1 MRVTPSMY
9 NNNAFADNSSK
20 LNKELFDVNRQIA
33 SGLKIQYASDDVS
46 TFTETMRLDNELT
59 TIGQIK
65 SSTEN
70 GYKMSNQT
78 DVTMNEYT
86 DSMNRMRTLLVQAG
100 NATNDD
106 TSLDA
111 IVGELRGL
119 EENLKSIANTSIN
132 GHYLFSGSAVNVK
145 PIAEDGTYQ
154 GNASSMNSFI
164 GSDNFQQYNITG
176 ADLFLGEENNIEREV
191 TTNVVN
197 GNLLNDT
204 AITPSSTIGE
214 YMGDKD
220 TNKLNQSHFYLR
232 GTKSDG
238 SSFKDIID
246 LNENAL
252 MQDLMDRI
260 EKNYGDN
267 TVNVSLNSS
276 GQIVVVDKQNGSS
289 KLDFHMVSAVDYNSD
304 YSSGTA
310 NPVDRAIVTDI
321 DDLDSA
327 ETNYDNATA
336 TDVFVREYTRSG
348 LDATDSAA
356 QNIEGIIY
364 DRVNFKKE
372 GSTLT
377 SSMPQVLKKTNYA
390 VEGNSVVDT
399 ISKDREN
406 SFATPSTKL
415 SEVADAKKEIT
426 PSTTPATYTL
436 DDTTFNLEGN
446 DIHGTAYISEIHLQ
460 SVADGGSY
468 FSVDT
473 DGDGTVDTDY
483 TMYNVDGS
491 LVDADKMTYQQFMD
505 VSNMIVT
512 DNLPASTTG
521 SDAYHAAVLE
531 SSFLGDTSLTYD
543 GKIEFKD
550 FTNASTS
557 ASMALYDANSDDFSK
572 DASVMTFNTNNA
584 LTIRDPKTDFFKT
597 IDDIIQSVENYS
609 SNPDATGKDVRNVG
623 IENSIAM
630 MDDLLDHTY
639 RAQSVS
645 GSQSNSLSTSLERT
659 QLLEVSTMSLR
670 SSVIDTDLAE
680 SSLRLTQLTTN
691 YEAMLSTVGKV
702 SKLSLVNYI

>member
-1 MRVTPSMY
+1 MRVTPTMF

-33 SGLKIQYASDDVS
+33 SGLQIQYASDDIS

-59 TIGQIK
+59 TIGQAK
-65 SSTEN
+65 TSTES
-70 GYKMSNQT
+70 GYKVSNQT

-100 NATNDD
+100 NGTNDD

-111 IVGELRGL
+111 IVDELKGL
-119 EENLKSIANTSIN
+119 ENNLKSISNTSVN
-132 GHYLFSGSAVNVK
+132 GQYLFSGSAVDVK
-145 PIAEDGTYQ
+145 PIADDGTYQ
-154 GNASSMNSFI
+154 GNDTAMNSFV
-164 GSDNFQQYNITG
+164 GSNNFQQYNITG
-176 ADLFLGEENNIEREV
+176 ADLFLGEESNVEREI

-197 GNLLNDT
+197 DNLLNDT
-204 AITPSSTIGE
+204 AITPSSTISE

-238 SSFKDIID
+238 TSFKDRID
-246 LNENAL
+246 LNEDAT
-252 MQDLMDRI
+252 MQDLMDQI
-260 EKNYGDN
+260 EADYGDN
-267 TVNVSLNSS
+267 TVNVRLNDS
-276 GQIVVVDKQNGSS
+276 GQIIVEDKQNGSS
-289 KLDFHMVSAVDYNSD
+289 KLDFHMISAVDYNSD

-310 NPVDRAIVTDI
+310 DPADRAIVTDI

-327 ETNYDNATA
+327 ETNYDDATA
-336 TDVFVREYTRSG
+336 TDVFAREFVRSG
-348 LDATDSAA
+348 LDATGSAA
-356 QNIEGIIY
+356 QNIEGLVY
-364 DRVNFKKE
+364 DRVDFQQE
-372 GSTLT
+372 GASLT
-377 SSMPQVLKKTNYA
+377 SSTPQILKKTHYVSDGRNIT
-390 VEGNSVVDT
+390 DT
-399 ISKDREN
+399 ITSDKEN
-406 SFATPSTKL
+406 AFATSSTML
-415 SEVADAKKEIT
+415 SEVANTKTEIT
-426 PSTTPATYTL
+426 PATTPATYTL
-436 DDTTFNLEGN
+436 DGTTFNLEGK
-446 DIHGTAYISEIHLQ
+446 DISGSDYTAKINLR

-491 LVDADKMTYQQFMD
+491 LVDPDKMTYQQFMD
-505 VSNMIVT
+505 VSNMVVT
-512 DNLPASTTG
+512 DTLPP
-521 SDAYHAAVLE
+521 SDGADVYHDTVLE

-550 FTNASTS
+550 LTSASTA
-557 ASMALYDANSDDFSK
+557 ASMALYDENSDDFSK

-597 IDDIIQSVENYS
+597 IDDIIKSVENYS
-609 SNPDATGKDVRNVG
+609 SNPDANDKDVRNVG

-639 RAQSVS
+639 RTQSVA

-680 SSLRLTQLTTN
+680 SSLHLTQLTTN
-691 YEAMLSTVGKV
+691 YDAMLSTVGKV
-702 SKLSLVNYI
+702 SKLSLVNYL

>member
-1 MRVTPSMY
+1 MY

-33 SGLKIQYASDDVS
+33 SGLQIQYASDDIS

-59 TIGQIK
+59 TIGQAK
-65 SSTEN
+65 TSTES
-70 GYKMSNQT
+70 GYKISNQT

-100 NATNDD
+100 NGTNDD

-111 IVGELRGL
+111 IVGELKGL
-119 EENLKSIANTSIN
+119 EKNLKSISNTSVN
-132 GHYLFSGSAVNVK
+132 GQYLFSGSAVDVK
-145 PIAEDGTYQ
+145 PIADDGTYQ
-154 GNASSMNSFI
+154 GNDTAMNSFV
-164 GSDNFQQYNITG
+164 GSNNFQQYNITG
-176 ADLFLGEENNIEREV
+176 ADLFLGEEGSIEREI

-197 GNLLNDT
+197 DNLLNDT
-204 AITPSSTIGE
+204 ALTPSSTISE

-220 TNKLNQSHFYLR
+220 TDKLNQSHFYVR

-238 SSFKDIID
+238 TSFKDRID
-246 LNENAL
+246 LNEDTT
-252 MQDLMDRI
+252 MQDLMDHI
-260 EKNYGDN
+260 ETDYGDN
-267 TVNVSLNSS
+267 TVNVKLNDS
-276 GQIVVVDKQNGSS
+276 GQIIVEDKQNGSS
-289 KLDFHMVSAVDYNSD
+289 KLDFHMISAVDYNSD
-304 YSSGTA
+304 YTSGTA
-310 NPVDRAIVTDI
+310 DPADRAIVTDI
-321 DDLDSA
+321 DDLDDS
-327 ETNYDNATA
+327 ETNYDDATA
-336 TDVFVREYTRSG
+336 TDVFVRESVRSG
-348 LDATDSAA
+348 LDATSSAA
-356 QNIEGIIY
+356 QNIEGIVY
-364 DRVNFKKE
+364 DRVDFKQE

-377 SSMPQVLKKTNYA
+377 SSMPQILKKTNYA
-390 VEGNSVVDT
+390 VEGKGVADT

-415 SEVADAKKEIT
+415 SEVADAKKET
-426 PSTTPATYTL
+426 DPATTPATYTL
-436 DDTTFNLEGN
+436 DGTTFNLEGK
-446 DIHGTAYISEIHLQ
+446 DINGSDYTAKINLR
-460 SVADGGSY
+460 SVDDGGSY

-491 LVDADKMTYQQFMD
+491 LVDPDKMTYQQFMD
-505 VSNMIVT
+505 VSNMVVT
-512 DNLPASTTG
+512 NTLPP
-521 SDAYHAAVLE
+521 SDGADVYHATVKDA
-531 SSFLGDTSLTYD
+531 SFLGDTSLTYD

-550 FTNASTS
+550 LTSASTA
-557 ASMALYDANSDDFSK
+557 ASMALYDENSDDFSK

-597 IDDIIQSVENYS
+597 LDDIIKSVENYS
-609 SNPDATGKDVRNVG
+609 SNPDANGKDVRNVG

-639 RAQSVS
+639 RTQSVA

-680 SSLRLTQLTTN
+680 SSLRLSQLTTN
-691 YEAMLSTVGKV
+691 YDAMLSTVGKV
-702 SKLSLVNYI
+702 SKLSLVNYL